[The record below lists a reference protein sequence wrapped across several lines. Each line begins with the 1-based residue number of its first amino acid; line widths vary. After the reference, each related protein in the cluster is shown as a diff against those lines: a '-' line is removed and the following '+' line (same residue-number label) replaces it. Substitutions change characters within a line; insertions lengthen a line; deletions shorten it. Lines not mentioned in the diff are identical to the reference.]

1 MCLGLTLERKATCV
15 LVVSQETINTHA
27 NAAASQV
34 LRNLSHPSTAV
45 FSRLHG
51 FFFCTLIF
59 DQLLVCFFVTFPVKF
74 VKQRYGLIGASPFFG

>member
-15 LVVSQETINTHA
+15 EVVSQEKINTHA
-27 NAAASQV
+27 NAAASQG

-51 FFFCTLIF
+51 FLIF
-59 DQLLVCFFVTFPVKF
+59 FYTL
-74 VKQRYGLIGASPFFG
+74 